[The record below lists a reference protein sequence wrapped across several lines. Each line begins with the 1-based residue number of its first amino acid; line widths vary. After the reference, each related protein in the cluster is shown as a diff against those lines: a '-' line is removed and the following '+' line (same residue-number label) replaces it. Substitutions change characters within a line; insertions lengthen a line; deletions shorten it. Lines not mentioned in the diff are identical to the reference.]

1 DGRLQI
7 SIEAS
12 CGGVAGGRRGGPAA
26 NEGDMRKVRR
36 DRLVRRCAAA
46 FGRRA
51 RLASWLL
58 AGVLTAC
65 ANPHYPVL
73 NEDDAD
79 YKAHLDKIR
88 TCDFGNQDPGPYPGY
103 AVENHILE
111 ASEQGTVA
119 YPAKGGARNQFRPN
133 FLRIMF
139 CYRNF
144 LAWQKQSARD
154 EETHG
159 QVLIYFNGGLNPA
172 DVLHEQAAVQ
182 VPRMLEDGYYPI
194 FLAWPTGALDTYLEQ
209 IAFVRNGTRHSSPQ
223 YLSTPL
229 YLLGDI
235 GQGLVR
241 APVNYMNQLQRFVSA
256 SNPFDDSDK
265 REFFLTRA
273 EEICRDAEP
282 ADDGGPGHA
291 AASEDKVCEKT
302 DVNKFGIVNCEV
314 TAEKNLLTGQ
324 APDQDPGPS
333 LLSVPYYGLFP
344 VRFVATPL
352 VDAFGKTMW
361 ENMVRRT
368 RTTVRSPVEYNIHL
382 VDDFKP
388 REISAIEDDK
398 RRFPHGIG
406 AFARFF
412 TMLQYCIDEDGDDTN
427 SAAAGRT
434 CYPEVDEALRS
445 SWRNVELTIIGH
457 SMGSIVMN
465 ELIPEHPDLP
475 YRNLV
480 FMAAAASV
488 RDTARAI
495 SPIIER
501 ANAPCP
507 RGNCNDKAPNRPARA
522 PLRFYN
528 LMLHPR
534 NDALELES
542 FGALPSGSLLE
553 WVDEMFEGPKTVID
567 RTMGKWRNLRATKHV
582 FPREAQENM
591 LFRVFSWDDAWS
603 SNQVP
608 KSACDQDPSGGA
620 SQASERLFKPPTTH
634 GAFNDNRARFW
645 CPYFWGADTVGW
657 WRGESDWN
665 PRLCGAGS

>member
-1 DGRLQI
+1 
-7 SIEAS
+7 
-12 CGGVAGGRRGGPAA
+12 
-26 NEGDMRKVRR
+26 MRKVRR
-36 DRLVRRCAAA
+36 DRPVRRCAEA

-65 ANPHYPVL
+65 ASPHYPVL
-73 NEDDAD
+73 DEDDAD
-79 YKAHLDKIR
+79 YKAHMELVR
-88 TCDFGNQDPGPYPGY
+88 RCAFGGQDTGPYPGY

-111 ASEQGTVA
+111 ASEQGAVV
-119 YPAKGGARNQFRPN
+119 YRAKGGARNQFRPN
-133 FLRIMF
+133 FLRIF
-139 CYRNF
+139 SCYRKF
-144 LAWQKQSARD
+144 LAWKKDAGWD
-154 EETHG
+154 DTTPG
-159 QVLIYFNGGLNPA
+159 QVLIYFNGGLNSA

-223 YLSTPL
+223 YLSAPL

-241 APVNYMNQLQRFVSA
+241 APVNYLNQLQRFVSA
-256 SNPFDDSDK
+256 KNPFDDSDK

-273 EEICRDAEP
+273 AEICRDAEP
-282 ADDGGPGHA
+282 AEDGGTGHA
-291 AASEDKVCEKT
+291 AASENKVCEET
-302 DVNKFGIVNCEV
+302 DVDKFGIANCEV

-324 APDQDPGPS
+324 APDQNPGPS
-333 LLSVPYYGLFP
+333 LLSVPYYGLLP

-388 REISAIEDDK
+388 REISAIEHDK
-398 RRFPHGIG
+398 RRFPNGIG

-412 TMLQYCIDEDGDDTN
+412 TMLQYCIDGDGDDGKG
-427 SAAAGRT
+427 AAAGRA
-434 CYPEVDEALRS
+434 CYPEVDQALRN

-465 ELIPEHPDLP
+465 ELIPAHPDLP

-488 RDTARAI
+488 RET
-495 SPIIER
+495 
-501 ANAPCP
+501 
-507 RGNCNDKAPNRPARA
+507 GPARA
-522 PLRFYN
+522 AIAATRRRTGPPGRRF
-528 LMLHPR
+528 
-534 NDALELES
+534 DS
-542 FGALPSGSLLE
+542 
-553 WVDEMFEGPKTVID
+553 TI
-567 RTMGKWRNLRATKHV
+567 
-582 FPREAQENM
+582 
-591 LFRVFSWDDAWS
+591 
-603 SNQVP
+603 
-608 KSACDQDPSGGA
+608 
-620 SQASERLFKPPTTH
+620 
-634 GAFNDNRARFW
+634 
-645 CPYFWGADTVGW
+645 
-657 WRGESDWN
+657 
-665 PRLCGAGS
+665 